1 MTDLVVVLESL
12 GEVVLNVK
20 GSRQLVATLGPHG
33 FVLGVVECVQGQVL
47 DLGVVLL
54 KEEVVGKVVEDHRV
68 GGVDGVSLGQLP
80 DALLD
85 GDGFLGVEVEDGLA
99 DDGPDTVRVQLL
111 RTLERHAGLG
121 FVAQF
126 VVACNIMK
134 MVSLRHF

>member
-1 MTDLVVVLESL
+1 MVPTQILTDLVVVLESL

-68 GGVDGVSLGQLP
+68 GGVDGVGLGQFS
-80 DALLD
+80 DTLLKLTK
-85 GDGFLGVEVEDGLA
+85 GRIELSQHILIFLGKGL
-99 DDGPDTVRVQLL
+99 VL
-111 RTLERHAGLG
+111 
-121 FVAQF
+121 F
-126 VVACNIMK
+126 
-134 MVSLRHF
+134 